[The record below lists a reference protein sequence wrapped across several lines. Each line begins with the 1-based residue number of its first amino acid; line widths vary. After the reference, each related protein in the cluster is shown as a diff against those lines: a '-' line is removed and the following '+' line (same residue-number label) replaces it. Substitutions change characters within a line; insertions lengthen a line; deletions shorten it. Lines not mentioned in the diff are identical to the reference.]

1 MADIAQTK
9 LIQRVKGMYLMNR
22 VSQKYT
28 KKITIYFN
36 LINSMILYT
45 EFGVSWMNY
54 FQRNAKILSNSFFFG
69 IKWSCSSSL
78 VQLYIATLLSASI
91 TSVFCCEG

>member
-1 MADIAQTK
+1 MTERRNIMADIAQTK

-54 FQRNAKILSNSFFFG
+54 FQRYAKILSNSFFLG
-69 IKWSCSSSL
+69 L
-78 VQLYIATLLSASI
+78 NGAAAHL
-91 TSVFCCEG
+91 

>member
-28 KKITIYFN
+28 KRITIYFN

-45 EFGVSWMNY
+45 EFGVSLMNY
-54 FQRNAKILSNSFFFG
+54 FQRNARILSNSFILG
-69 IKWSCSSSL
+69 S
-78 VQLYIATLLSASI
+78 
-91 TSVFCCEG
+91 